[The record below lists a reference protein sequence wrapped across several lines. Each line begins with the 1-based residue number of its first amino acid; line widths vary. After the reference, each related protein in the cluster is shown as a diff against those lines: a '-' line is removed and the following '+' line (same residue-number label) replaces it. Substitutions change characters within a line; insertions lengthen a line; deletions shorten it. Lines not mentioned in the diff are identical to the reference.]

1 MTAMRFVGEIFSLWF
16 KGIRAAPREFRRHAN
31 MGLEC
36 GQCGVFQR
44 SLGLNSEKFNTE
56 DTKGHREPQ
65 RNWPF
70 FFRRP
75 LFSVSS
81 KPSVLSVVFLRVLCV
96 KFRKAQHRG
105 RKVSQRATEKS
116 AFLFPS
122 STTSRFKRGFLS
134 AR

>member
-1 MTAMRFVGEIFSLWF
+1 MRCVSVFSGF
-16 KGIRAAPREFRRHAN
+16 KFRKAQHRGHKGSPRTT
-31 MGLEC
+31 
-36 GQCGVFQR
+36 
-44 SLGLNSEKFNTE
+44 EKFN
-56 DTKGHREPQ
+56 
-65 RNWPF
+65 F

-81 KPSVLSVVFLRVLCV
+81 EPSVLSVAFLSVLCV

-105 RKVSQRATEKS
+105 HKVSQRATEKS

>member
-1 MTAMRFVGEIFSLWF
+1 MRSMRCVSAFSGF
-16 KGIRAAPREFRRHAN
+16 KFRKAQHR
-31 MGLEC
+31 
-36 GQCGVFQR
+36 
-44 SLGLNSEKFNTE
+44 
-56 DTKGHREPQ
+56 GHREPQ

-70 FFRRP
+70 FFRRQ
-75 LFSVSS
+75 LFSVSRE
-81 KPSVLSVVFLRVLCV
+81 PSVLSVAFLRVLCV
-96 KFRKAQHRG
+96 KFQKTQHRG

>member
-1 MTAMRFVGEIFSLWF
+1 MRCVSAFSWF
-16 KGIRAAPREFRRHAN
+16 KFRKAQHRGHK
-31 MGLEC
+31 ES
-36 GQCGVFQR
+36 QR
-44 SLGLNSEKFNTE
+44 TTEKL
-56 DTKGHREPQ
+56 H
-65 RNWPF
+65 F

-81 KPSVLSVVFLRVLCV
+81 KPSVLSVVFLRGLCV